1 MDDPELLLAQL
12 AEEFTARLRRGE
24 SPDIEQYA
32 RRHPELA
39 QRIRHLL
46 GTLRLTEGPVGG
58 ENCEAE
64 ERQGLPGGSS
74 RLAWYIVAAVVAAL
88 ALAFVLPYLKAV
100 GLGDGVAGLL
110 KTVDL
115 GGELFLRLLKMIVVP
130 LVVLS
135 VASGVLGV
143 GDVRRLGRPGAYI
156 LLYFPTT
163 TVLAAIVGLA
173 LVNLIQPGSGAVGAA
188 SPEAAAQAA
197 RLEAGEAA
205 SAGAAG
211 ATQETTTLTEAFRR
225 LALTL
230 CTDNLL
236 RAMAEGNLLP
246 LIVFSILFASVL
258 STMGRRAEPLARLI
272 TTANDA
278 ILRLVMLLMRVAPL
292 GVFCLVA
299 AQFGRAA
306 VEGNSGET
314 FGGLAAYILVIVAG
328 LAVHALVTLPLILF
342 LFTRRNPYRFL
353 LQMSEALLT
362 AFSTASSSATLPVSM
377 ECAQRRA
384 RVSRRSVEFV
394 LPLGATVNMDG
405 TALYQSVAAV
415 FIAQACGV
423 SLGPL
428 EQLTI
433 VATATLASIGTAGV
447 PQSGLIAL
455 LIVLS
460 AVGLSGGEGLT
471 LVLSVDWLV
480 DRFRTTVNV
489 FGDAVGAAVVEKS
502 FRT

>member
-1 MDDPELLLAQL
+1 MSIDEKLPVDD
-12 AEEFTARLRRGE
+12 
-24 SPDIEQYA
+24 
-32 RRHPELA
+32 
-39 QRIRHLL
+39 
-46 GTLRLTEGPVGG
+46 
-58 ENCEAE
+58 EAE
-64 ERQGLPGGSS
+64 ERQSLPGGSS
-74 RLAWYIVAAVVAAL
+74 RLAWYIAAAVVAAL
-88 ALAFVLPYLKAV
+88 ALAFVLPYLKAI
-100 GLGDGVAGLL
+100 GLSDGVVGGLL
-110 KTVDL
+110 ATVDL

-130 LVVLS
+130 LVVFS

-163 TVLAAIVGLA
+163 TVLAAIVGLV
-173 LVNLIQPGSGAVGAA
+173 LVNLIQPGSGAIGAA
-188 SPEAAAQAA
+188 PPEAAAQAA

-211 ATQETTTLTEAFRR
+211 AAQETTTLGEAFRR
-225 LALTL
+225 LALTV
-230 CTDNLL
+230 CTDNLF

-258 STMGRRAEPLARLI
+258 STMGRRAEPLSRLI
-272 TTANDA
+272 TSANHA
-278 ILRLVMLLMRVAPL
+278 ILKLVMLLMRIAPV
-292 GVFCLVA
+292 GIFCLVA
-299 AQFGRAA
+299 SQFGRAA
-306 VEGNSGET
+306 VEGKSGET
-314 FGGLAAYILVIVAG
+314 FGGLIVYILVIVAG
-328 LAVHALVTLPLILF
+328 LAVHSLITLPLILF
-342 LFTRRNPYRFL
+342 LFTRRHPYRFL

-377 ECAQRRA
+377 ECAERRA
-384 RVSRRSVEFV
+384 RVSRRAVEFV

-460 AVGLSGGEGLT
+460 AVGLSGEGLA

>member
-1 MDDPELLLAQL
+1 
-12 AEEFTARLRRGE
+12 
-24 SPDIEQYA
+24 
-32 RRHPELA
+32 
-39 QRIRHLL
+39 
-46 GTLRLTEGPVGG
+46 
-58 ENCEAE
+58 
-64 ERQGLPGGSS
+64 
-74 RLAWYIVAAVVAAL
+74 
-88 ALAFVLPYLKAV
+88 
-100 GLGDGVAGLL
+100 
-110 KTVDL
+110 
-115 GGELFLRLLKMIVVP
+115 
-130 LVVLS
+130 
-135 VASGVLGV
+135 
-143 GDVRRLGRPGAYI
+143 
-156 LLYFPTT
+156 
-163 TVLAAIVGLA
+163 VLAAIVGLV
-173 LVNLIQPGSGAVGAA
+173 LVNLIQPGSRAVGAA

-211 ATQETTTLTEAFRR
+211 PSEETTTLAGAFRR

-230 CTDNLL
+230 CTDNLF

-278 ILRLVMLLMRVAPL
+278 VLRLVMILMRIAPV
-292 GVFCLVA
+292 GVFCLVT

-306 VEGNSGET
+306 VSGKSGET
-314 FGGLAAYILVIVAG
+314 VGGLVVYILVIAAG

-342 LFTRRNPYRFL
+342 LFTRRHPYRFL

-460 AVGLSGGEGLT
+460 AVGLSGEGLA

-502 FRT
+502 FRA